1 MKTVQIMLEIDSTV
15 SCIERFNPGKQW
27 LKVFLSYHKLAG
39 FQALLYIDAGFL
51 TDHLFLLDR
60 MS

>member
-1 MKTVQIMLEIDSTV
+1 MLEIDSTV

-27 LKVFLSYHKLAG
+27 LKLFLSYHKLAG
-39 FQALLYIDAGFL
+39 FQVLLYIDAGFL